1 MNKILSINEA
11 TKVSKQ
17 IKQKSRS
24 IVLAGGCFDILH
36 IGHIQ
41 FLKNAKKNG
50 DLLFVLLEN
59 DSNVKKLKG
68 RGRPINSQK
77 DRAQI
82 LSSTKYVDYVVLLPN
97 MSTDKDYDKLVY
109 ELNPDVIAVSQNSP
123 QIIHNLRQA
132 KKINAKI
139 LEVVPQIKD
148 FSTTNLAKLI
158 KQNF

>member
-1 MNKILSINEA
+1 MIKIVSPKKAVEISKSLKNK
-11 TKVSKQ
+11 
-17 IKQKSRS
+17 S

-41 FLKNAKKNG
+41 FLKNAKKRG
-50 DLLFVLLEN
+50 DILFILLES

-68 RGRPINSQK
+68 SGRPINSQE

-82 LSSTKYVDYVVLLPN
+82 LSSMEYVDYIVLLPN
-97 MSTDKDYDKLVY
+97 MTKNTDYDKLVY
-109 ELNPDVIAVSQNSP
+109 GLNPDVIAVTQNSP

-132 KKINAKI
+132 KKINAK
-139 LEVVPQIKD
+139 VMQVIKIIND
-148 FSTTNLAKLI
+148 KSTTNLTKLI